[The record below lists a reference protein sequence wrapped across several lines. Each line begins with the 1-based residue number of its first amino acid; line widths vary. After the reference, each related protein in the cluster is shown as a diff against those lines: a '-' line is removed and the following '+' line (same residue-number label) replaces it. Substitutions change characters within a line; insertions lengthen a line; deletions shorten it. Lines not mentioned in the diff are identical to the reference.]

1 MKNAR
6 RNDMRVNVS
15 AVLIA
20 MGFLI
25 ASPVAHSA
33 TQSDRGES
41 ARGRLEQR
49 ADRLESRLRGKTGG
63 LERQEINRQR
73 REIDDVI
80 RRIEAGEAVDPKE
93 IDRILGDIPLD

>member
-1 MKNAR
+1 
-6 RNDMRVNVS
+6 MRIKVS
-15 AVLIA
+15 ALLVAAGLLVA
-20 MGFLI
+20 V
-25 ASPVAHSA
+25 PVAHSA
-33 TQSDRGES
+33 TQNDPQEK

-93 IDRILGDIPLD
+93 IDRILGEIPLD

>member
-1 MKNAR
+1 
-6 RNDMRVNVS
+6 MRIKAS
-15 AVLIA
+15 ALLMATGLLVT
-20 MGFLI
+20 
-25 ASPVAHSA
+25 SSVAHSA
-33 TQSDRGES
+33 TQSDPREA

-93 IDRILGDIPLD
+93 IDRIVGDIPLD